1 MNIWV
6 GVGFVTI
13 YSALWTRR
21 WFDDR
26 DRKRLVAAHQAREAR
41 ELAQAKLDEQAT
53 RIRAKTNTMRGMI
66 DAAIEE
72 SRAVE
77 EARFMGLL
85 AQNPEMAETYTDIC
99 GLRNFE
105 PAEWWKVSK

>member
-41 ELAQAKLDEQAT
+41 ESPRRSLMSRPRVFVRRQT
-53 RIRAKTNTMRGMI
+53 R
-66 DAAIEE
+66 
-72 SRAVE
+72 
-77 EARFMGLL
+77 
-85 AQNPEMAETYTDIC
+85 C
-99 GLRNFE
+99 GE
-105 PAEWWKVSK
+105 